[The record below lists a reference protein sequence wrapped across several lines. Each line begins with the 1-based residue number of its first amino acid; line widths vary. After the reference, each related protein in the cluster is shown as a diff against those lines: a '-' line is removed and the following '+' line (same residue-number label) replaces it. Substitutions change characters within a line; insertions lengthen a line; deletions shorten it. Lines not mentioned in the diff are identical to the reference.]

1 MIVMTASTTDP
12 LATLAKGIWWLV
24 LIRGI
29 LAIAFGVIALIAP
42 GAALTAIAIVFGA
55 YALIDGITTV
65 MHGIRVRKTNSRW
78 GWLVAEGVLSALA
91 GLVALFLPG
100 LVGTFGG
107 LVVLWTIVIWS
118 VISGIMGLRSA
129 AGAESGRGKTWGIVA
144 GILSLVFGVILAIA
158 VIITPGATLLSLIW
172 TVGVYAILFGI
183 TLVVTAIYVRASAG
197 KAPKPAAAKTA

>member
-1 MIVMTASTTDP
+1 MAMTASTSDP

-42 GAALTAIAIVFGA
+42 GAALSAVAIVFGA
-55 YALIDGITTV
+55 YALVDGITV
-65 MHGIRVRKTNSRW
+65 AMHGIRVRKTNPRW
-78 GWLVAEGVLSALA
+78 GWLIAEGVLTALA
-91 GLVALFLPG
+91 GLVALILPG

-118 VISGIMGLRSA
+118 IVGGIMGLRSA
-129 AGAESGRGKTWGIVA
+129 AGAESGRGKTWGIVG

-158 VIITPGATLLSLIW
+158 VILTPGVTLLSLIW
-172 TVGVYAILFGI
+172 TVGVYAILYGI
-183 TLVVTAIYVRASAG
+183 TLVVTAIYVRAAAG
-197 KAPKPAAAKTA
+197 KAPKMAAPKAA

>member
-1 MIVMTASTTDP
+1 MTASATSVP

-29 LAIAFGVIALIAP
+29 LAIGFGVIALIAP
-42 GAALTAIAIVFGA
+42 GAALTAVAIVVGA

-65 MHGIRVRKTNSRW
+65 MHGIRVRKANPRW
-78 GWLVAEGVLSALA
+78 GWLVAEGILAAIA
-91 GLVALFLPG
+91 GLAALILPG

-118 VISGIMGLRSA
+118 IVSGIMGLRSA
-129 AGAESGRGKTWGIVA
+129 AGAESGRGRTWGIVA

-172 TVGVYAILFGI
+172 TVGIYAILFGI
-183 TLVVTAIYVRASAG
+183 TLIVTAIYVRSAAG
-197 KAPKPAAAKTA
+197 KAPKAAAPSAA

>member
-1 MIVMTASTTDP
+1 MTASATSEP

-29 LAIAFGVIALIAP
+29 LAIGFGVIALIAP
-42 GAALTAIAIVFGA
+42 GAALTAVAIVVGA

-65 MHGIRVRKTNSRW
+65 MHGIRVRKANPRW
-78 GWLVAEGVLSALA
+78 GWLVAEGILAAIA
-91 GLVALFLPG
+91 GLAALILPG

-118 VISGIMGLRSA
+118 IVSGIMGLRSA
-129 AGAESGRGKTWGIVA
+129 AGAESGRGRTWGIVA

-172 TVGVYAILFGI
+172 TVGIYAILFGI
-183 TLVVTAIYVRASAG
+183 TLIVTAIYVRSAAG
-197 KAPKPAAAKTA
+197 KAPKAAAPSAA